1 MKESKS
7 SLQSK
12 GCKRKTTVQLDELS
26 DILCSMGVC
35 SAAKKV
41 SFNIGG
47 NEFSVTFDRRVFF
60 SDKSMC
66 MAGCFENRDSCGK
79 RKGRVLRSKRM
90 SLSE

>member
-60 SDKSMC
+60 LINQCVWLD
-66 MAGCFENRDSCGK
+66 
-79 RKGRVLRSKRM
+79 VLRTETVVEKGKEEFCGVSG
-90 SLSE
+90 